1 MMSELIWYATWIPHI
16 SRSNLNLLCVPFL
29 GIIVTASTSFHTK
42 SIRMKNISHLVDSSF
57 FNLHLIVLSL
67 RLNKASLMETPM
79 DGALSSFVC
88 WKVSLPKAGDL
99 EVKTIFEVLPNT
111 THSVI
116 LWNLTRL
123 LLRLLCVNSVKF
135 CQTQMVAE
143 GFMCLSAWTFY
154 TVQSP
159 SIFSLLFYY

>member
-57 FNLHLIVLSL
+57 FNLNLIVLSL

-88 WKVSLPKAGDL
+88 WKVSLPEAGDL

-123 LLRLLCVNSVKF
+123 LLRPLCVNSVKF

-159 SIFSLLFYY
+159 SVFNLLFYY